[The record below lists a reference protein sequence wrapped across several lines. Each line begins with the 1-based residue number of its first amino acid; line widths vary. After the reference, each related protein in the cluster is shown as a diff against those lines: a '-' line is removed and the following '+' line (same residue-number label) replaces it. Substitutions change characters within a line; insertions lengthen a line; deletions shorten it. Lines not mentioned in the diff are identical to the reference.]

1 MSSTSRSA
9 SASGDLSHQIRAKLA
24 HMDIRPVQLIKQPT
38 GDLRPRVK
46 SSAVAGSNR
55 VASSQSASPSASRSA
70 ESPVCRRQRG
80 DSACAAQAQAQKSL
94 LDRVTA
100 YVDWKVALLVVI
112 ICLAL
117 FFAYK
122 KWHLISKLG
131 LGYGIADAGA
141 TAVGAAI
148 AGVPQER
155 VEAEIGALRDG
166 THPVTD
172 VKKQAEAE
180 TFVRSDKINELL
192 AAVKITEEPPAAAAA
207 PVVTPVPVT
216 VTAVATA
223 AAAAAATTVSPPPT
237 ASAVATEEDL
247 SVTEQLKRRLQ
258 AVGVVGEETPAQS

>member
-46 SSAVAGSNR
+46 STGGGNR
-55 VASSQSASPSASRSA
+55 VASSQSASQSA

-80 DSACAAQAQAQKSL
+80 DAACAAQAQAQKSL
-94 LDRVTA
+94 LERVTA
-100 YVDWKVALLVVI
+100 YVDWKVALLVVV

-172 VKKQAEAE
+172 VKKPAEAE
-180 TFVRSDKINELL
+180 TFVRSEKINELL
-192 AAVKITEEPPAAAAA
+192 AAVKITEEPPAATATAPAA
-207 PVVTPVPVT
+207 PPPPAATPV
-216 VTAVATA
+216 
-223 AAAAAATTVSPPPT
+223 AAAAAATSVVSTPATPVIATPP
-237 ASAVATEEDL
+237 AVTTEEDL